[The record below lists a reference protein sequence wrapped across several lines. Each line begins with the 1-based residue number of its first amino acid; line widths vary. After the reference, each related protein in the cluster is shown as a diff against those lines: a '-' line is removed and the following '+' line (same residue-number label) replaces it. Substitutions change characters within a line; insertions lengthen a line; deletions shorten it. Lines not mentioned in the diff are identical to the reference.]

1 MDQTQIRDL
10 RDLTRPAARARSDH
24 DFPDQANVEPPLD
37 IAVVAPGNLVAPR
50 VVFPRRPPEMVLT
63 WAAPEQAEVPV
74 VNADVAL
81 VSGLPTP
88 ELAYR
93 LASLA
98 ARIEEQ
104 VQYSGTPEALTGLG
118 VLSMQARMY
127 EHLHLLQSGAGG
139 TL

>member
-10 RDLTRPAARARSDH
+10 RDFARPAGLAQADR

-37 IAVVAPGNLVAPR
+37 LAVVVGNLVAPR
-50 VVFPRRPPEMVLT
+50 VVFLRRPPEMALT
-63 WAAPEQAEVPV
+63 WAAPDLADAPV
-74 VNADVAL
+74 VHPDVAL
-81 VSGLPTP
+81 VSSLPTP

-98 ARIEEQ
+98 ARIEKQ
-104 VQYSGTPEALTGLG
+104 VQYSGTPEAQMGLG

-127 EHLHLLQSGAGG
+127 EHLHLLQNCTAEAV
-139 TL
+139 

>member
-1 MDQTQIRDL
+1 MDQTQTRDL
-10 RDLTRPAARARSDH
+10 RGLAPPAGRAQADR

-37 IAVVAPGNLVAPR
+37 IAVVVPSNLVAPR
-50 VVFPRRPPEMVLT
+50 VVFPRRPPEMALT
-63 WAAPEQAEVPV
+63 WAAPDQAEVPV
-74 VNADVAL
+74 VHPDVAM
-81 VSGLPTP
+81 VSGLPTA

-127 EHLHLLQSGAGG
+127 EHLHLLQSGAGEA
-139 TL
+139 L

>member
-10 RDLTRPAARARSDH
+10 RDLARPAGRARTDS
-24 DFPDQANVEPPLD
+24 DFPDQPNVEPPLD
-37 IAVVAPGNLVAPR
+37 IAVVLPGNLIAPR
-50 VVFPRRPPEMVLT
+50 VVFPRRPPEMALT
-63 WAAPEQAEVPV
+63 WAAPDQAEAPV
-74 VNADVAL
+74 VHRDVAL
-81 VSGLPTP
+81 GSGLPTP

-104 VQYSGTPEALTGLG
+104 VQFSGTPEARTGLG

-127 EHLHLLQSGAGG
+127 EHLHLLQSGAGEP
-139 TL
+139 L